1 MAETNSNPPPGYS
14 TSLPAVLEI
23 PPERM
28 EELVGWLVKSVIP
41 TCTSSSDVLD
51 MINAGRGIENLTVI
65 EKLVLAYAYGQ
76 ATARGPPGGLIIF
89 GRMLP

>member
-28 EELVGWLVKSVIP
+28 EELVGWLTKSVIP
-41 TCTSSSDVLD
+41 TCTTTVDVLD

-65 EKLVLAYAYGQ
+65 EKLLLAYVVGH
-76 ATARGPPGGLIIF
+76 TFARGPPGGVFIF
-89 GRMLP
+89 GGML